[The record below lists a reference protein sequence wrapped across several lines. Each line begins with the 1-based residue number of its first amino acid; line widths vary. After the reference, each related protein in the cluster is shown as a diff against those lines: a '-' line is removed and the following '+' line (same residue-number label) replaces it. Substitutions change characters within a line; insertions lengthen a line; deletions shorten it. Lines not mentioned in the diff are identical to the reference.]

1 MIPDHVKR
9 WNAPRTITM
18 GFAAVI
24 VMGTGTWVWGVSTK
38 ISGAVVA
45 SGLVQV
51 QNRRQVVEHPTGGVV
66 GDLLVSDGDVVDAG
80 DIVLRLDNKGL
91 LSSLAIIDAQLYEAQ
106 ARIARLRAERDGHDH
121 IDFPEPLK
129 ALAARLPEVVDQLEG
144 QTRLFTARRNTAN
157 QQANQLAEQKLQIED
172 AILGLEFQRDALV
185 TQLELLEAE
194 FDDQKT
200 LLDRG
205 LTQAARVSVIQREL
219 AQMRGQLGRFT
230 TDIAQS
236 RGRIAGIEIEILS
249 IAAQRQEDSISS
261 LRDLRNNELELS
273 ERKAALERERDLL
286 VVRAPAHGVVFGSTV
301 YGPQTVVGAGE
312 AMMYIV
318 PQDQPLVVS
327 ARVPAIH
334 IDQVHIGQIANLR
347 FTTFDQRTTP
357 ELNGHVSKLTA
368 DTLTDD
374 RTGQV
379 FYGAE
384 LALGSEELSKL
395 GDDTVL
401 LPGMPVEA
409 FLRTGERT
417 PMAYLTKPLW
427 DYFNRAF
434 RE

>member
-91 LSSLAIIDAQLYEAQ
+91 LSSLAIIDAQLYETQ

-172 AILGLEFQRDALV
+172 AILGLEFQRDALI

-205 LTQAARVSVIQREL
+205 LTQAARVSVIEREL

-286 VVRAPAHGVVFGSTV
+286 VVRAPAHGAVFGSTV

>member
-172 AILGLEFQRDALV
+172 AILGLEFQRDALI

-205 LTQAARVSVIQREL
+205 LTQAARVSVIEREL

-286 VVRAPAHGVVFGSTV
+286 VVRAPAHGAVFGSTV